1 MVNLVCPLCGRHVV
15 REYFDP
21 SKFARDIYA
30 VEVTGLG
37 RGRGFAVSE
46 PFSVLD
52 DPEIIGPIAERC
64 RVILELTEGK
74 ALPTIKEVSAL
85 KAEIVSIEKH
95 LRYWMNETLVLRRA
109 RKKDEAEMGG
119 MEDEISF
126 WRNET
131 LRLGRARK
139 KDEAELGGME
149 DEVSYWRLLVKGL
162 RDEVAQLKDTVGE
175 LEEKENEGELLAM
188 EEMDEILE
196 RINESTNEDFEL
208 LSEAVEYLL
217 EGE

>member
-21 SKFARDIYA
+21 SNFADDIYA

-37 RGRGFAVSE
+37 RGRGFAASE

-52 DPEIIGPIAERC
+52 DPEIIGPIVERC
-64 RVILELTEGK
+64 RKILELTEGK
-74 ALPTIKEVSAL
+74 AMPTIKEVSAL

-95 LRYWMNETLVLRRA
+95 LQHWMNATLELRRA

-126 WRNET
+126 WRNEA

-149 DEVSYWRLLVKGL
+149 DEVSYWQHQVKSL
-162 RDEVAQLKDTVGE
+162 KKEVAQLKATVAE
-175 LEEKENEGELLAM
+175 LEEKEGELLAM

-196 RINESTNEDFEL
+196 RINESTNEDFDF
-208 LSEAVEYLL
+208 LSDAVEFLL